1 MNGSC
6 VSEQSSP
13 KKCCGGKKEKIHIIE
28 HVTFSMKMAD
38 IFGLL
43 RMVHVVS
50 FAAFFGMSIWV
61 GLISGRTDD
70 YEHAT

>member
-1 MNGSC
+1 MNGGGSVNDSC

-50 FAAFFGMSIWV
+50 FAAFLEIAHLS
-61 GLISGRTDD
+61 
-70 YEHAT
+70 H